1 MKSSVSAKLLC
12 ILSAAIVGVST
23 LLPYVSVPV
32 FGATVSVKLIDSW
45 EGYLVAGIAV
55 LALLFALLGRYIFS
69 LAGGFAS
76 LAVFLVENYNL
87 PSGLDTAARVLSGI
101 EEIGFC
107 RLTSRDVVRHP
118 LVQKIVEA
126 YDKFEKKESHREDR
140 KQRYLHRRK
149 RNDD

>member
-55 LALLFALLGRYIFS
+55 LALLFALFGRYVFS

-87 PSGLDTAARVLSGI
+87 PSGLDTGNRTVNQITRSALTNDAGYYVLLAGSAALILFSVWGMAGKARG
-101 EEIGFC
+101 
-107 RLTSRDVVRHP
+107 
-118 LVQKIVEA
+118 
-126 YDKFEKKESHREDR
+126 KK
-140 KQRYLHRRK
+140 KA
-149 RNDD
+149 